1 MEKKKEKK
9 GNFYLHC
16 IHQWVVGIFQ
26 ELNAELFEA
35 KADAERGAANHRRVL
50 DWLAIFWLLAASLVG
65 VKGEVVRILDG
76 LVVDELPVA
85 QRLGVHHHV
94 CPAKVGMSEKSQ
106 KRKVQWI
113 PEGNIYFFENLS
125 NASSEDKPQVLHN
138 GSYSAVLCFIAF

>member
-1 MEKKKEKK
+1 MKASR
-9 GNFYLHC
+9 NFHLHC

-50 DWLAIFWLLAASLVG
+50 DWLAIFGLLAASLVG
-65 VKGEVVRILDG
+65 VEGEVVRVLDG
-76 LVVDELPVA
+76 LVVDEFPVA

-94 CPAKVGMSEKSQ
+94 CPAKVGMSDKSQ

-113 PEGNIYFFENLS
+113 PEGNIDLFENLS
-125 NASSEDKPQVLHN
+125 SASSEDKSQVLHR
-138 GSYSAVLCFIAF
+138 GR